1 MNSKRMLFCEEYL
14 IDLNATR
21 AYKKVYQTDKDNSA
35 RANASKLLQKPEVKE
50 YIEQRLEEIRQE
62 KIANADEVLMTIT
75 DVMRTT
81 TKDSDRLKAA
91 ELLSKKYGLLI
102 EKIEQKTDANII
114 INIDGDFDDC

>member
-35 RANASKLLQKPEVKE
+35 RANASKLLQKQEVKE
-50 YIEQRLEEIRQE
+50 YIDERLEEIRQE

-75 DVMRTT
+75 AVMRTT
-81 TKDSDRLKAA
+81 VKDSDKLKAA

>member
-1 MNSKRMLFCEEYL
+1 MLFCEEYL

-35 RANASKLLQKPEVKE
+35 RANASKLLQKQEVKE
-50 YIEQRLEEIRQE
+50 YIEERLEEIRQE

-81 TKDSDRLKAA
+81 VKDSDRLKAA

-102 EKIEQKTDANII
+102 DKIEQKTDANII